1 MITGI
6 IKNTIL
12 ESGASSD
19 YSTIKEIK
27 IDIDSKNVIYTLN
40 YYLDKNAYIQ
50 GLIPISVKEFTVDS
64 GFIKQFLDAKG
75 IEFGTFMYGLLN
87 SVMQGTLDN
96 N

>member
-12 ESGASSD
+12 ESGVNSGFA
-19 YSTIKEIK
+19 TIKDIK

-40 YYLDKNAYIQ
+40 YYLDKNAHSQ
-50 GLIPISVKEFTVDS
+50 GLVPISIKEFTVDS
-64 GFIKQFLDAKG
+64 GFVKQFLDARN

-87 SVMQGTLDN
+87 SVIQGTLDN
-96 N
+96 S